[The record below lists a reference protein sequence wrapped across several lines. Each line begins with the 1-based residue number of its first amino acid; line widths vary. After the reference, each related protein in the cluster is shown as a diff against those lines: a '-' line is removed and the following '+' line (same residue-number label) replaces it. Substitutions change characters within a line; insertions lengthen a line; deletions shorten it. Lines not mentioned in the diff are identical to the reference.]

1 MTAIPSITE
10 FEESAV
16 SLWMGQ
22 NAEWTVY
29 LENAGNTYDSSLR
42 IRVTADKNLPG
53 MLVQTVTNRGVGQLN
68 GWIDVP
74 MGPGGTEE
82 VSIHFETMNN
92 FPLGESILL
101 TLEVEGGRITSQDTL
116 QTVSTQVLV
125 TVDQKRSISATWNL
139 DPAALFEPDQ
149 MSTFQI
155 NVTTDSTMPITV
167 NLSRII
173 PESVFVDC
181 RPRSQNGDVILLL
194 PASSPGPPQTGVV
207 DCDISLQADQRDRT
221 VEFELHDDSGLSIW
235 SSGPVHLKTVQVED
249 SGGFAGFGSAALMAG
264 GVIAAVVFIVFFTF
278 MTTMILKRRRE
289 LDMIELTEDEVDDST
304 TETTIHQQ
312 TQIQTSHVTQN
323 PVMQAN
329 VQPQTS
335 PPGPMPGAP
344 GPMPTTTPAVQPTVP
359 SPNPD
364 PSPQDFTDEQLM
376 AAGWSQSQIQ
386 ELRGTVVTQQEDA
399 GAALPS
405 FNCLVTGQV
414 LTADDSWWQC
424 PSCGSFASSVAIA
437 PYTHCPAC
445 NAPR

>member
-1 MTAIPSITE
+1 
-10 FEESAV
+10 
-16 SLWMGQ
+16 
-22 NAEWTVY
+22 
-29 LENAGNTYDSSLR
+29 
-42 IRVTADKNLPG
+42 
-53 MLVQTVTNRGVGQLN
+53 
-68 GWIDVP
+68 
-74 MGPGGTEE
+74 
-82 VSIHFETMNN
+82 
-92 FPLGESILL
+92 
-101 TLEVEGGRITSQDTL
+101 
-116 QTVSTQVLV
+116 
-125 TVDQKRSISATWNL
+125 
-139 DPAALFEPDQ
+139 
-149 MSTFQI
+149 
-155 NVTTDSTMPITV
+155 
-167 NLSRII
+167 
-173 PESVFVDC
+173 
-181 RPRSQNGDVILLL
+181 
-194 PASSPGPPQTGVV
+194 
-207 DCDISLQADQRDRT
+207 
-221 VEFELHDDSGLSIW
+221 
-235 SSGPVHLKTVQVED
+235 
-249 SGGFAGFGSAALMAG
+249 MAG

-386 ELRGTVVTQQEDA
+386 ELRVTVVTQQEDA